1 MLDVVGLS
9 KRYGPIRA
17 LDDVSVTVDAGEVV
31 ALVGENGAGKS
42 TLVKCVAR
50 DTMSAVLGALAA
62 GTPASHLRGSR
73 LTWRGV
79 RS

>member
-50 DTMSAVLGALAA
+50 DTMSAFLVAPAA
-62 GTPASHLRGSR
+62 VTPASHLLGSR